1 MLARSDAT
9 MQYNKNIHSLAMR
22 ITAWLTKGKIMLE
35 GLDQINWGLLKHAH
49 GPATDVPDLLR
60 ALASDDKEVRDKATT
75 HLFGNIWHQ
84 GTIFQATSYAVPF
97 LLELLEQP
105 VVEDKATILS
115 LLQAIVTG
123 ASAHELSHPNFD
135 IFRDQRNTPEFQAL
149 LRHEEEWLQAARKG
163 VITGIPLYLQ
173 LLADFDPEVRSLA
186 TYVAVECRAHM
197 SEVEQALR
205 KQLATET
212 HPTVRAVQ
220 LIGLAYLWWR
230 NSNDA
235 FEEHPLKF
243 SQGGILTQAMR
254 APNEAPVVRL
264 VAAWLLVKFFGCEF
278 LPEALPVFRETVGL
292 AKQHYVLLEWMKHNE
307 FVASISLVLR
317 PFPEAR
323 LQWLIDMLHHPNP
336 DVRGS
341 AVWESKD
348 VCHERRSAP
357 DVLIPHLV
365 PLLYDADSAICRSVV
380 SLLFDLSLAYPVLT
394 ELLENL
400 RKHPS
405 PAIREQAATEYKEQ
419 EKNRNVLIPPAWVE
433 ALLKPMR
440 GKGLPEL
447 ISILEEKLS
456 SRFHTHSHECGSALA
471 CLIQMDTDV
480 RPAVPV
486 LYQALAHE
494 STWVR
499 VLAARALWKI
509 ERDAAS
515 IMPILL
521 RALDEFADISFISE
535 CFADMGRHAQA
546 ALPILQYIVDAEE
559 RWAKFAP
566 DPLVIRIDEL
576 HRSSARQAIE
586 RIQVDMAAASNLDR
600 SSLL

>member
-1 MLARSDAT
+1 
-9 MQYNKNIHSLAMR
+9 
-22 ITAWLTKGKIMLE
+22 MLE
-35 GLDQINWGLLKHAH
+35 GLDQIDWEQIEHAY

-84 GTIFQATSYAVPF
+84 GTVYQATAYAVPF
-97 LLELLEQP
+97 LIELLEQP
-105 VVEDKATILS
+105 TVADKDMILC
-115 LLQAIVTG
+115 LLQNIATG
-123 ASAHELSHPNFD
+123 TSYYDVHQSLDHQNE
-135 IFRDQRNTPEFQAL
+135 RNTPEFQAL
-149 LRHEEEWLQAARKG
+149 IQVELAWVEAARSA
-163 VITGIPLYLQ
+163 VIVGIPRYLQ
-173 LLADFDPEVRSLA
+173 FLADPDPEVRIFA

-197 SEVEQALR
+197 PEVAQALR
-205 KQLATET
+205 KQLAMET

-235 FEEHPLKF
+235 FEDQPLKF
-243 SQGGILTQAMR
+243 SQGAMLAQAMR
-254 APNEAPVVRL
+254 SPDEAPVVRL
-264 VAAWLLVKFFGCEF
+264 VTAWLLVRFFGREF
-278 LPEALPVFRETVGL
+278 LPEALAVFRETIGL
-292 AKQHYVLLEWMKHNE
+292 SQRHYVLVEWMKHQEE
-307 FVASISLVLR
+307 FVGSISDVLR

-348 VCHERRSAP
+348 ICNERRSAP
-357 DVLIPHLV
+357 DGLIPHLV

-380 SLLFDLSLAYPVLT
+380 RLLFDLSLAYPVLT
-394 ELLENL
+394 EPLENL
-400 RKHPS
+400 WNHPS
-405 PAIREQAATEYKEQ
+405 PAIREQAATEYKAQ
-419 EKNRNVLIPPAWVE
+419 EKNRNVLIPPAWLE

-440 GKGLPEL
+440 GKDLPEL
-447 ISILEEKLS
+447 IAILEEKLS
-456 SRFHTHSHECGSALA
+456 SHFHTHSHECGSALA
-471 CLIQMDTDV
+471 CLIQLDTDA
-480 RPAVPV
+480 RPAIPV

-521 RALDEFADISFISE
+521 RALDEFADISFISN

-586 RIQVDMAAASNLDR
+586 RIQADMAAASNLER